1 MKYHS
6 TKIIVAFLGV
16 AMLFA
21 ACGKDNDSIVGEW
34 QWTGT
39 TVHHVN
45 SYMGNDTTY
54 TVDYPTY
61 KDLTFHENNKVDVL
75 QQGAFIPE
83 EEPYY
88 HIYQY
93 DYSLNAAG
101 DTILLTDP
109 QDDYYPQSWA
119 IKSLTKESL
128 TLEYTEEWGDF
139 AGTDVYT
146 TTTTYRR
153 R

>member
-6 TKIIVAFLGV
+6 TKIIAAFLGV

-39 TVHHVN
+39 TVHYVN

-54 TVDYPTY
+54 TVDYPIY
-61 KDLTFHENNKVDVL
+61 KDLSFHENNKVDVM
-75 QQGAFIPE
+75 QMGASIPE
-83 EEPYY
+83 YAPYY
-88 HIYQY
+88 HISRYNY
-93 DYSLNAAG
+93 RLNAAG
-101 DTILLTDP
+101 DSIYLTDP
-109 QDDYYPQSWA
+109 QGVYYPQSWA
-119 IKSLTKESL
+119 IKSLTEKRL
-128 TLEYTEEWGDF
+128 VLEYTEEAGDF